1 MKTKYVMISANPN
14 EEIMGSMGRSKP
26 HAFQPGI
33 NGKTPFELA
42 IERNALI
49 SDKLMVIGQVSNFK
63 YSRNAFLKL
72 GIYNYEEIIEACSKN
87 TAADFA
93 FASFESKSDDI
104 LIVMD
109 SFIPIQADD
118 FYYNTLAHAKKM
130 AAKGDIVLIDF
141 YKDETL
147 DPEEETKH
155 PLHRI
160 YCFKSD
166 VYLDELMKFEP
177 VVYYSVRRAH
187 FKKSGSFINE
197 LLNELIPTKSVE
209 DAVLKHSDCVKTIQA
224 SLPDLVSNQSDLKI
238 KSQLSA

>member
-1 MKTKYVMISANPN
+1 MKTKYVMISGKPN
-14 EEIMGSMGRSKP
+14 DGIIGTFGKNKP
-26 HAFQPGI
+26 SVFQPGV
-33 NGKTPFELA
+33 NGKTPFEQA
-42 IERNALI
+42 IEMNALI
-49 SDKLMVIGQVSNFK
+49 SDKMMVIGQVSNFK

-109 SFIPIQADD
+109 SFIPIQAND

-141 YKDETL
+141 YK
-147 DPEEETKH
+147 EESLESEH
-155 PLHRI
+155 DNNIPHHRI

-177 VVYYSVRRAH
+177 VIYYSVRRAH

-209 DAVLKHSDCVKTIQA
+209 EAVLKHSDCVKTIQA
-224 SLPDLVSNQSDLKI
+224 TLPEPVSNQSEI
-238 KSQLSA
+238 KTESQLSA